1 MTRRRVTWGGRRERA
16 ETGSVQSNGL
26 PGQATGTE
34 SRSTDQSSRAPLF
47 APEPGVARWRQ
58 AMHEDHNATTG
69 LVIHAF
75 VNRAEERIVI
85 ADRGSDDPLDWKGPE
100 HRGVRRISA
109 LAGRE
114 RCHADAR
121 AMRCR
126 RDTGARRWIGCCK
139 PRRGGMPTHA
149 VPRWTACLPRRKRR
163 PWLKAWAR
171 ETACATGDCALA

>member
-1 MTRRRVTWGGRRERA
+1 MHRRRVTWGGRRERA
-16 ETGSVQSNGL
+16 ETGAVKSNGL
-26 PGQATGTE
+26 PGQQQVP
-34 SRSTDQSSRAPLF
+34 SRDPRINPDGSHF

-58 AMHEDHNATTG
+58 AMHEDHNAITG

-75 VNRAEERIVI
+75 VNHAEQRIVI
-85 ADRGSDDPLDWKGPE
+85 AVRGSDDPLDWKGPE
-100 HRGVRRISA
+100 LRGARRVSA